1 MKLLHSFVRNWGTT
15 KVQGVSLEGWLL
27 HHTLPLHLADPTV
40 IDEWTFT
47 QTLGKHEALKRLKK
61 HWDTWVTLPNFKKIK
76 KAGLNVV
83 RFGDPFVQGAAPHI
97 DKAIIWVRATGLKII
112 LDLHGAPKSQNGWE
126 HSGHK
131 MPAPGWG
138 DADFVA
144 KTLQVLTTMSKY
156 AQAQYQDVIIAIEL
170 LNESFL
176 SMLDPNTVR
185 SFYTSGYNI
194 IRGSSDTPT
203 MIHDGFW
210 DPAYWNG
217 FLTWSGSKAYNV
229 IVDHHE
235 YQIFDPNLN
244 AMSPAQHLAQ
254 VCSSSKAFANSDK
267 WEIVGEWSAGMTDCG
282 PCWPI
287 GSCAGRS
294 DISTWTPQMKSG
306 TRKYIEAQ
314 MDSYESRTELNAE
327 WDLYALIAAGVFP
340 QPLSAR
346 QFLGDVC
353 P

>member
-1 MKLLHSFVRNWGTT
+1 
-15 KVQGVSLEGWLL
+15 
-27 HHTLPLHLADPTV
+27 
-40 IDEWTFT
+40 
-47 QTLGKHEALKRLKK
+47 
-61 HWDTWVTLPNFKKIK
+61 
-76 KAGLNVV
+76 
-83 RFGDPFVQGAAPHI
+83 
-97 DKAIIWVRATGLKII
+97 
-112 LDLHGAPKSQNGWE
+112 
-126 HSGHK
+126 

-282 PCWPI
+282 PWLN
-287 GSCAGRS
+287 GRF
-294 DISTWTPQMKSG
+294 
-306 TRKYIEAQ
+306 
-314 MDSYESRTELNAE
+314 N
-327 WDLYALIAAGVFP
+327 
-340 QPLSAR
+340 
-346 QFLGDVC
+346 
-353 P
+353 